1 MYELRSKSFQL
12 SVFLAVVYVCS
23 ERMYWVIVGMSFFHA
38 VIWGICL
45 QLCFVR
51 SKFYNIVCGLHLSSV
66 SACLFVFLG
75 CFGVFFF
82 EKPSLSDIDPKVM
95 EKKIFKNTKANFH
108 SFLTNSPIKWTCPF
122 IWNLNWQSL
131 TPKDM
136 VIPRLFDID
145 PKDLEKIFKTLKNKC
160 VFHLS

>member
-12 SVFLAVVYVCS
+12 SVLLAVVYVCS

-75 CFGVFFF
+75 CFGVFFLRNQVCLTLTQRLWRKRF
-82 EKPSLSDIDPKVM
+82 
-95 EKKIFKNTKANFH
+95 FKNTQRQF
-108 SFLTNSPIKWTCPF
+108 
-122 IWNLNWQSL
+122 SL
-131 TPKDM
+131 FSNQLPYQVDLSLYLKFKLKVLDSKGYGYTTFVWHWPKGSGED
-136 VIPRLFDID
+136 F
-145 PKDLEKIFKTLKNKC
+145 
-160 VFHLS
+160 

>member
-75 CFGVFFF
+75 CFGFFFF

-95 EKKIFKNTKANFH
+95 EKKIFKNTQRQF
-108 SFLTNSPIKWTCPF
+108 
-122 IWNLNWQSL
+122 SL
-131 TPKDM
+131 FSNQLPYQVDLSLYLKFKLKVLDSKGYGYTTFVWHWPKGSGED
-136 VIPRLFDID
+136 F
-145 PKDLEKIFKTLKNKC
+145 
-160 VFHLS
+160 